1 MNKPTLDKVRNYF
14 YGRCNDGEEV
24 RIQQWFA
31 DNGNSSEAD
40 RLLGALL
47 DEVRSENPALA
58 QAAFEEFCRRI
69 GHSVPARTAPRRLTT
84 VVRWTQR
91 IAAVL
96 IVPLLIAVSL
106 LYTKTAHTPEWEEV
120 LVPAGQR
127 SELRLAD
134 GTLLWLNSGT
144 RVTYPTHF
152 NGRQRKIF
160 VDGEVYAEVM
170 HDKRHPFFISAGD
183 VEVEVLGTKFNMRAY
198 NSDQLVE
205 VALVEGSVRFDVN
218 SDKCN
223 DEVVMVRNDVAQYDR
238 LTGAL

>member
-1 MNKPTLDKVRNYF
+1 MNKPTLDKVRDYF

-24 RIQQWFA
+24 RLQQWFA

-40 RLLGALL
+40 RLLGTLL

-106 LYTKTAHTPEWEEV
+106 LYTKTAHTPEWEV
-120 LVPAGQR
+120 QDTASSMLTQLNGDPK
-127 SELRLAD
+127 
-134 GTLLWLNSGT
+134 LL
-144 RVTYPTHF
+144 
-152 NGRQRKIF
+152 
-160 VDGEVYAEVM
+160 
-170 HDKRHPFFISAGD
+170 
-183 VEVEVLGTKFNMRAY
+183 
-198 NSDQLVE
+198 QLIYSMDTE
-205 VALVEGSVRFDVN
+205 SLH
-218 SDKCN
+218 
-223 DEVVMVRNDVAQYDR
+223 Q
-238 LTGAL
+238 

>member
-47 DEVRSENPALA
+47 GEVRSENPALA

-91 IAAVL
+91 ITSS
-96 IVPLLIAVSL
+96 P
-106 LYTKTAHTPEWEEV
+106 P
-120 LVPAGQR
+120 
-127 SELRLAD
+127 
-134 GTLLWLNSGT
+134 
-144 RVTYPTHF
+144 
-152 NGRQRKIF
+152 
-160 VDGEVYAEVM
+160 
-170 HDKRHPFFISAGD
+170 
-183 VEVEVLGTKFNMRAY
+183 
-198 NSDQLVE
+198 
-205 VALVEGSVRFDVN
+205 
-218 SDKCN
+218 C
-223 DEVVMVRNDVAQYDR
+223 
-238 LTGAL
+238 